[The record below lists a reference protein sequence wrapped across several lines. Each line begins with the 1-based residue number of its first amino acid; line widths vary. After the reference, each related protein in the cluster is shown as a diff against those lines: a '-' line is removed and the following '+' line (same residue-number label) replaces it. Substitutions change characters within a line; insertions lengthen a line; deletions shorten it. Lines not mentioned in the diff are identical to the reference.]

1 MNQEKKKKSHNKWL
15 IFLNIPFQMGIIIFA
30 GVLLGNYLDEKFKA
44 EPLFIII
51 CSLMAIFISFYSIF
65 KNLKKIQST
74 DND

>member
-1 MNQEKKKKSHNKWL
+1 MNQDKKKKPHNKWL

-30 GVLLGNYLDEKFKA
+30 GVFLGNFLDEKFNA
-44 EPLFIII
+44 NPVFIII

-65 KNLKKIQST
+65 RNLKKIQSI